1 MTDDIFIE
9 SLNNLNLNTTQLEAI
24 CLIHDA
30 LYEGRVIDTLKK
42 VGNWYAPK
50 PGNHPISKYLGT
62 AALMT
67 TLGMHTLGGASNSQ
81 DELNNYNADNDETY
95 LSVNDTNSVEPT
107 LDVNYDITDD
117 SVSVDDSVH
126 EDDENDTQVDA
137 DSIHVKLKQI
147 ITSQLSEKKKNALDN
162 NSKRISDYVDSVTN
176 EIEQTARITDK
187 YGLGVGELT
196 ALFLVES
203 HFNDKAKS
211 KSDFK
216 GIAQLGELAIADAQ
230 THGAKFQLNTSSMS
244 NPYDLHQGV
253 NLGAAYLLR
262 IMHTSERSNEVNV
275 SGNGTEIDDYDIGN
289 ILFSV
294 ASYNG
299 GIGIL
304 SKVHPEIHKAFHNKS
319 APAIYRMCMSNPKM
333 MDLARQDTTV
343 LEPVEYPGKF
353 IKALELIS
361 SYGIPTKYSN
371 DNVTYQKISPRKKD

>member
-1 MTDDIFIE
+1 MTDDIFVE

-81 DELNNYNADNDETY
+81 DELNNYNAGNDETF
-95 LSVNDTNSVEPT
+95 LNVNDTNSFEPT

-126 EDDENDTQVDA
+126 DDENDTQVDA

-147 ITSQLSEKKKNALDN
+147 ITSQLSEKKKNALENDSN
-162 NSKRISDYVDSVTN
+162 RISDYVDSVMN

-211 KSDFK
+211 KTNFK
-216 GIAQLGELAIADAQ
+216 GIAQLGELAIADAR
-230 THGAKFQLNTSSMS
+230 THGPKFQLNTSSMS

-262 IMHTSERSNEVNV
+262 IMHTSDRSNEVNV
-275 SGNGTEIDDYDIGN
+275 SGNGAEIDDYDIGN

-319 APAIYRMCMSNPKM
+319 VPAIYRMCMSNPKM
-333 MDLARQDTTV
+333 MALARQDSTV

-361 SYGIPTKYSN
+361 SYGIPTKYGN
-371 DNVTYQKISPRKKD
+371 DNVTYQKISPRKKDT

>member
-1 MTDDIFIE
+1 MTDDIFVE
-9 SLNNLNLNTTQLEAI
+9 SLNSLNLNTTQLEAI

-81 DELNNYNADNDETY
+81 DELNNYNAGNDETY
-95 LSVNDTNSVEPT
+95 LNVNDTNSLEPT
-107 LDVNYDITDD
+107 LYVNYDITDD

-126 EDDENDTQVDA
+126 DDENDTQVDA

-147 ITSQLSEKKKNALDN
+147 ITSQLSEKKKNALENDSN
-162 NSKRISDYVDSVTN
+162 RISDYVDSVMN

-203 HFNDKAKS
+203 NFNDKAKS
-211 KSDFK
+211 KTNFK
-216 GIAQLGELAIADAQ
+216 GIAQLGELAIADAR
-230 THGAKFQLNTSSMS
+230 THGPKFQLNTSSMS

-262 IMHTSERSNEVNV
+262 IMHTSDRSNEVNV
-275 SGNGTEIDDYDIGN
+275 SGNGAEIDDYDIGN

-319 APAIYRMCMSNPKM
+319 VPAIYRMCMSNPKM
-333 MDLARQDTTV
+333 MALARQDSTV

-361 SYGIPTKYSN
+361 SYGIPTKYGN
-371 DNVTYQKISPRKKD
+371 DNVTYQKISPRKKDT